1 MLVRRRTEE
10 SELEREEFERL
21 VSEME
26 PLGFTRS
33 AEVSRYIRD
42 NKLGKRYPHISGC
55 LTMSMKGREWSFDG
69 GISQSWYAALC
80 RRFGLD
86 GRYSG
91 ARVERFVSYSTMR
104 AD

>member
-1 MLVRRRTEE
+1 
-10 SELEREEFERL
+10 
-21 VSEME
+21 
-26 PLGFTRS
+26 
-33 AEVSRYIRD
+33 
-42 NKLGKRYPHISGC
+42 
-55 LTMSMKGREWSFDG
+55 MSMKGREWSFDG
-69 GISQSWYAALC
+69 AISQSWYAALC

>member
-1 MLVRRRTEE
+1 
-10 SELEREEFERL
+10 
-21 VSEME
+21 
-26 PLGFTRS
+26 
-33 AEVSRYIRD
+33 
-42 NKLGKRYPHISGC
+42 
-55 LTMSMKGREWSFDG
+55 MSMKGREWSFDG

-86 GRYSG
+86 GRYSD